1 MSTEK
6 RRKQLG
12 INRRGD
18 IGSSIWCRTLISTH
32 GRKVVVAK
40 VPERH
45 HEEKIT
51 LCTPWLR
58 KHDEPCSGYCIWP
71 AMAAKI
77 RQVAVNCKACQ
88 LHKPRN
94 QKETLKQH
102 EEGETALGKI
112 VVDVLEIKG
121 TSYLVTVHY
130 YSHFIEVDH
139 LSTTTTKQVITK
151 LRGQFAR
158 YGIPMQI
165 MTDSGSQLLSR
176 EFKNF
181 TKDWGVSHATLSP
194 GHHK

>member
-1 MSTEK
+1 MEERLLLPKSLRDITK
-6 RRKQLG
+6 RRLHSAHLG
-12 INRRGD
+12 YESMRSRAQD
-18 IGSSIWCRTLISTH
+18 T
-32 GRKVVVAK
+32 VF
-40 VPERH
+40 
-45 HEEKIT
+45 
-51 LCTPWLR
+51 
-58 KHDEPCSGYCIWP
+58 WP